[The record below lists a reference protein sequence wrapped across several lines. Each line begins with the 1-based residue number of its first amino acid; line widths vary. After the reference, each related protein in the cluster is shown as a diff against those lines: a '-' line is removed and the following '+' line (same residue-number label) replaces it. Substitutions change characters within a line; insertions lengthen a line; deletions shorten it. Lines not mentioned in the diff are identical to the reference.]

1 MESSK
6 EYLQN
11 LFDNTKNRK
20 NWMVLLL
27 VSIIAVIL
35 YSILAFVSK
44 KLNLNKSNCKNIKNI
59 YRISF
64 NNIGKSV

>member
-6 EYLQN
+6 EYLKNLKN

-44 KLNLNKSNCKNIKNI
+44 KLNLNKSNCKNIKKT
-59 YRISF
+59 YTEF
-64 NNIGKSV
+64 P

>member
-6 EYLQN
+6 EYLQNLKN

-27 VSIIAVIL
+27 VSIIFL
-35 YSILAFVSK
+35 
-44 KLNLNKSNCKNIKNI
+44 
-59 YRISF
+59 ISLF
-64 NNIGKSV
+64 K